1 MEHMHF
7 VVYRCMFSF
16 SECNL
21 RGYSKNTAYILAQ
34 IKAML
39 VGILAFVALAEDTPL
54 CPDTTDRP
62 LVLQPDW
69 GNKKVN
75 LNLLNWA
82 KEPLTATVL
91 EPGAKEERVCVDR
104 VCDGMFFSGDQHAL
118 AESGFED
125 NEETPRPRTD
135 SRKFEGTTR
144 KKNQGFFFLL
154 QKASQFVPI

>member
-1 MEHMHF
+1 
-7 VVYRCMFSF
+7 MFSF

-104 VCDGMFFSGDQHAL
+104 GCDGMFFPGINMPLLHPVSKIMRRHHDQERTV
-118 AESGFED
+118 ESLRVPRARKIKVFFPPAKSFTICSYLGVY
-125 NEETPRPRTD
+125 TPTPGWRP
-135 SRKFEGTTR
+135 
-144 KKNQGFFFLL
+144 
-154 QKASQFVPI
+154 